1 MMKYFQAH
9 IFSLLCWVA
18 LLLLQACYS
27 SEDHISSILNRADSL
42 MQSQADSA
50 LSLLEAIPSPEA
62 LPREQ
67 SAYYGLLLTQ
77 AQDKTYIVH
86 TDDSLIRAAS
96 NYYDSTHKIALQAK
110 AHYYWARVYQD
121 NKNIPA
127 CVREY
132 LTAVSKAEKAEEN
145 QIACLAYANLARIFY
160 FEGLN
165 LKADSCYLEAE
176 KLSIQL
182 NDTIRWAWVLA
193 HRGENY
199 LALGMEKYDKVKSKL
214 NLAIKLSKILGQ
226 KSIERAASV
235 SLSSL
240 YSRLD
245 SAELAVHY
253 ARTAIS
259 LNKNK
264 PYYGGFLLLGD
275 AFYQLGEYDSAKVY
289 LTKSLATGLAY
300 TKVGAYMRLSEI
312 AEIEGRLKEAV
323 RFKDS
328 LSRYQDSV
336 RLNQQNVA
344 IVSAIKDM
352 DISEMHQK
360 QIRYFGRFSY
370 SLVAISMVLIVFILF
385 FFYKRKKYRQVVW
398 SNEVEHERLK
408 TQLRGELEQKCLE
421 IEQLQYALKQI
432 EVSNEQTYFLRSQI
446 ELLENDKKQ
455 IFRSL
460 FQHADIYQKMQRII
474 HYYKK
479 YNDYKERFE
488 QEDWL
493 RLIASIDSSAQFK
506 KSLLYH
512 NQSLVD
518 DDIYLCYLLKMD
530 LPVIDISI
538 ILGCTRD
545 NIYKKKKA
553 IAAKLSSFTES
564 KDLTTILNE
573 IYPSL

>member
-1 MMKYFQAH
+1 MKYLQAH
-9 IFSLLCWVA
+9 IFSLLSWVA

-27 SEDHISSILNRADSL
+27 AEDNISRILNRADSL
-42 MQSQADSA
+42 MQNQADSA

-62 LPREQ
+62 LPPEQ

-77 AQDKTYIVH
+77 AHDKTYIVH
-86 TDDSLIRAAS
+86 TDDSLIRAVAH
-96 NYYDSTHKIALQAK
+96 YYDSTRQTALQAK
-110 AHYYWARVYQD
+110 SHYYYARVYQD

-127 CVREY
+127 CVSEY
-132 LTAVSKAEKAEEN
+132 LIAISKAEQSEEN
-145 QIACLAYANLARIFY
+145 QVACLSYANLGSLFY
-160 FEGLN
+160 FEDLN
-165 LKADSCYLEAE
+165 LKANSCYQRAE
-176 KLSIQL
+176 RLAMQL
-182 NDTIRWAWVLA
+182 NDSVRLAWILSNQ
-193 HRGENY
+193 GENY
-199 LALGMEKYDKVKSKL
+199 IAMGKDRYPEAKSKL
-214 NLAIKLSKILGQ
+214 YKAITLSQTIGN
-226 KSIERAASV
+226 KSTERSASV

-240 YSRLD
+240 YNRLD

-253 ARTAIS
+253 ARRALL

-264 PYYGGFLLLGD
+264 QYYGGFLLLGK
-275 AFYQLGEYDSAKVY
+275 AYYKLGVYDSAKVY
-289 LTKSLATGLAY
+289 LAKSLPVNNYY
-300 TKVGAYMRLSEI
+300 TKAGAYMRLSEI
-312 AEIEGRLKEAV
+312 AAIEGQFKEAV

-352 DISEMHQK
+352 DISEIHQK

-370 SLVAISMVLIVFILF
+370 SLVAISMVLIVFILL

-398 SNEVEHERLK
+398 SSEVEHERLK
-408 TQLRGELEQKCLE
+408 AQLRGELEQKSLE
-421 IEQLQYALKQI
+421 IERLQCALKQI
-432 EVSNEQTYFLRSQI
+432 EVSNEQTYSLRSQI

-455 IFRSL
+455 ILRSL

-474 HYYKK
+474 RYYKK

-493 RLIASIDSSAQFK
+493 RLIASVDSSAQFK
-506 KSLLYH
+506 ESLLSH

-553 IAAKLSSFTES
+553 IVAKLSSPTTS